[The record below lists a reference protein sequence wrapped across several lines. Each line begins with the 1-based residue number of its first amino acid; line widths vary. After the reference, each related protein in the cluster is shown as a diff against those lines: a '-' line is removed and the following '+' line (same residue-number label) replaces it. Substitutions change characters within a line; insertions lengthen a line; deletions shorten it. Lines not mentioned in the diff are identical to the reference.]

1 MNRKMVNFV
10 IDSEVWEKFKKIAQD
25 KGLSASAMLRNY
37 IVSKVEREMR
47 NERTDM
53 RGKNEKK

>member
-10 IDSEVWEKFKKIAQD
+10 IDGEVWEKFKKIAQD

-37 IVSKVEREMR
+37 IASKVEREIR
-47 NERTDM
+47 K
-53 RGKNEKK
+53 KNEKKQN